1 MTLNM
6 MLDNAVPE
14 AIAGALTQQHP
25 GLFFTMVEQ
34 ASVAISSP
42 TPGRILS
49 TPTRRFAARADIRW
63 RNCSIKT
70 RACWPAARRREK
82 STSRCGKPCF
92 SASRG
97 AAS

>member
-6 MLDNAVPE
+6 MLDNAAPE

-42 TPGRILS
+42 MPAPGS
-49 TPTRRFAARADIRW
+49 FTPTRRFAARPAIHW
-63 RNCSIKT
+63 RNC
-70 RACWPAARRREK
+70 
-82 STSRCGKPCF
+82 
-92 SASRG
+92 
-97 AAS
+97 